1 MKILVSLSA
10 ARREEHFRA
19 AFSGLGAE
27 LRFGYL
33 PTWEEFDA
41 LILAGGGDLAPEEGE
56 EESLFREVDPL
67 RDGAERHLFWRCLL
81 AGRPVLGICRGHQAV
96 ARFLGGRLIPHLETA
111 VCHQGEGDRWH
122 RVRVMRGSFL
132 SSRYGREA
140 LVNSAHHQGV
150 ARLGAGMLGAAVSG
164 DGLWEASE
172 HPRLPVRSVQWHPE
186 RMADRREFFMD
197 FLAWVKKEGK
207 GLAVRGNL

>member
-10 ARREEHFRA
+10 ARREEQFRA

-33 PTWEEFDA
+33 PAWEEFDA

-140 LVNSAHHQGV
+140 LVNSAHHQAV
-150 ARLGAGMLGAAVSG
+150 DRLGAGLRAVQWAM
-164 DGLWEASE
+164 DGTIEGLC
-172 HPRLPVRSVQWHPE
+172 HQTLPVWGVQWHPE
-186 RMADRREFFMD
+186 RLLGDIGRQFFRV
-197 FLAWVKKEGK
+197 FFENGK
-207 GLAVRGNL
+207 